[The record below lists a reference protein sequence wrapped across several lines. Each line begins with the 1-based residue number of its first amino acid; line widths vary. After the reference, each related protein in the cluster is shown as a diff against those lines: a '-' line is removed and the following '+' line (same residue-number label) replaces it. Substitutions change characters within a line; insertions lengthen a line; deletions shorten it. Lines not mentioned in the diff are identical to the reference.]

1 MRRER
6 IGYEFVQHI
15 PRELEEGVLYVS
27 LEYAVT
33 AHRCCCGCG
42 AEVSLPLAPV
52 EWKLIFDGPEV
63 SLTPSI
69 GRPGWPCESHYI
81 IRQGRVLWLE
91 SLTPEIAAAHV
102 RRADAGRAVY
112 YGRDDESVTAA
123 ANAQLPH
130 KGLWSRLKRR
140 LAR

>member
-6 IGYEFVQHI
+6 IGYEFVQYI
-15 PRELEEGVLYVS
+15 PRELEEGVLYIS

-42 AEVSLPLAPV
+42 TEVSLPLAPV

-102 RRADAGRAVY
+102 RRAEAARASYYDTQDSTPAASAQGTKRAGRWE
-112 YGRDDESVTAA
+112 RIK
-123 ANAQLPH
+123 H
-130 KGLWSRLKRR
+130 FFSR
-140 LAR
+140 